1 MKEIWVCS
9 LLLLVSMFSLA
20 QTATIKIDV
29 DRPIGQ
35 IDPLIYSNF
44 TEHLGHCVYQGIYDP
59 SSPCSDQDG
68 FRTDVLE
75 GVNKLNVPLVRW
87 PGGNFASGYHW
98 EDGIGPK
105 SERPVCIDL
114 AWGAREDNSFGTDEF
129 MKWCRKA
136 DVQSYLCVNLGTG
149 TPEEAAHWVEY
160 CNCPTGTKYA
170 DLRSKYGHPS
180 PYHVTYWGLGNEV
193 DGPWQIG
200 HKNVADY
207 SKIALETA
215 KLMKWTD
222 KNIRLIAAGS
232 SNYGADWINWN
243 RTVINTLADHADFI
257 SLHNYEGNTNDDYYA
272 FMASTEFCDKVIRI
286 TEDLIEQAKIEG
298 KLHHPMYIAFDEY
311 NASYNSKG
319 DNAAKNT
326 FNMEDALVVAQ
337 FLNTFVRHAD
347 VVKMANMAQL
357 VNLLGPMMTTK
368 DGIWYQTI
376 FFPLELFANHCF
388 GISLSPT
395 VLSPT
400 FRANGL
406 EHPDLDVSASYDP
419 SKKVMVINVVNRC
432 KDKAITTCIIDQ
444 SNIWGRSAAASTVNG
459 DSPKSM
465 NSLDRQEVKV
475 VEQSLKI
482 KGHELIYHFEPH
494 SFTQVRIST
503 H

>member
-170 DLRSKYGHPS
+170 DLRSKYGHPF
-180 PYHVTYWGLGNEV
+180 
-193 DGPWQIG
+193 
-200 HKNVADY
+200 
-207 SKIALETA
+207 
-215 KLMKWTD
+215 
-222 KNIRLIAAGS
+222 
-232 SNYGADWINWN
+232 
-243 RTVINTLADHADFI
+243 TL
-257 SLHNYEGNTNDDYYA
+257 SCY
-272 FMASTEFCDKVIRI
+272 
-286 TEDLIEQAKIEG
+286 
-298 KLHHPMYIAFDEY
+298 
-311 NASYNSKG
+311 
-319 DNAAKNT
+319 
-326 FNMEDALVVAQ
+326 
-337 FLNTFVRHAD
+337 
-347 VVKMANMAQL
+347 
-357 VNLLGPMMTTK
+357 LLGIRK
-368 DGIWYQTI
+368 
-376 FFPLELFANHCF
+376 
-388 GISLSPT
+388 
-395 VLSPT
+395 
-400 FRANGL
+400 
-406 EHPDLDVSASYDP
+406 
-419 SKKVMVINVVNRC
+419 
-432 KDKAITTCIIDQ
+432 
-444 SNIWGRSAAASTVNG
+444 
-459 DSPKSM
+459 
-465 NSLDRQEVKV
+465 
-475 VEQSLKI
+475 
-482 KGHELIYHFEPH
+482 
-494 SFTQVRIST
+494 
-503 H
+503 

>member
-1 MKEIWVCS
+1 MKRIVLCGLLSFVCAS
-9 LLLLVSMFSLA
+9 FQAKEAM
-20 QTATIKIDV
+20 IKIDIG
-29 DRPIGQ
+29 RPIGH

-59 SSPCSDQDG
+59 ASPRSDQDG

-75 GVNKLNVPLVRW
+75 GVQKLNIPLVRW

-98 EDGIGPK
+98 MDGIGPK
-105 SERPVCIDL
+105 VDRPVCIDL

-129 MKWCRKA
+129 IKWCRKA
-136 DVQSYLCVNLGTG
+136 KVQSYLCVNLGTG

-180 PYHVTYWGLGNEV
+180 PYYVKYWGLGNEV

-200 HKNVADY
+200 HKNAEDY

-222 KNIRLIAAGS
+222 KSIKLIAAGC

-243 RTVINTLADHADFI
+243 RTVINTLADHADYI
-257 SLHNYEGNTNDDYYA
+257 SLHNYAGNTNDNYYA
-272 FMASTEFCDKVIRI
+272 FMTSTEFCDKVIQI
-286 TEDLIEQAKIEG
+286 TADLIEQAKLNG
-298 KLHHPMYIAFDEY
+298 KLHQPMYIAFDEY
-311 NASYNSKG
+311 NASYNTKG
-319 DNAAKNT
+319 DNVAKNT
-326 FNMEDALVVAQ
+326 FNMEDALIVAQ
-337 FLNTFVRHAD
+337 YLNTFVRHAD

-388 GISLSPT
+388 GISLSPA

-400 FRANGL
+400 FMINGA
-406 EHPDLDVSASYDP
+406 EHQDLDVSASYNS
-419 SKKVMVINVVNRC
+419 SKKEMVINVVNRN
-432 KDKAITTCIIDQ
+432 KDDSIKTKIVDQ
-444 SNIWGRSAAASTVNG
+444 SDVWGKSAIVSIVNG
-459 DSPKSM
+459 DSPKSI
-465 NSLDRQEVKV
+465 NSSDRQEVKI
-475 VEQSLKI
+475 VEQSLKV
-482 KGHELIYHFEPH
+482 KGHELIYHFSPH
-494 SFTQVRIST
+494 SFTQIRIST
-503 H
+503 L